1 MSSTPSW
8 TAHAGAAYLA
18 PSGPGNHSHLFVIL
32 NDPMPFPSMGAQGCV
47 CVVGFSSVP
56 SSSTTYDTT
65 CVFQASDHPFIVHA
79 SFAYYRYAQA
89 LFAGD
94 VEKNI
99 ASGIWTPK
107 PPDFDANQVKR
118 LKDGLFASQHTSR
131 YLKSLKI

>member
-1 MSSTPSW
+1 
-8 TAHAGAAYLA
+8 
-18 PSGPGNHSHLFVIL
+18 
-32 NDPMPFPSMGAQGCV
+32 MGSQGCV

-56 SSSTTYDTT
+56 ASSNYDAT
-65 CVFQASDHPFIVHA
+65 CVFQPGEHPFIGHA

-89 LFAGD
+89 LFASD

-118 LKDGLFASQHTSR
+118 LKDGLFASLHTSR